1 MVLASIVTCS
11 GKKTPNSSKP
21 NSNYNAHICKEHSSE
36 IISSPLSII
45 LLSLPSSF
53 FNLNSEI
60 LYLKS
65 LGKKFDS
72 RQGIVEIMELML
84 INYYQWIFQHLKR
97 WEKSAPQI
105 IHPDLKRNLA
115 AMSEHT
121 GLSISQVTDEVLY
134 AGLVKMQELP
144 KL

>member
-1 MVLASIVTCS
+1 
-11 GKKTPNSSKP
+11 
-21 NSNYNAHICKEHSSE
+21 
-36 IISSPLSII
+36 
-45 LLSLPSSF
+45 
-53 FNLNSEI
+53 
-60 LYLKS
+60 
-65 LGKKFDS
+65 
-72 RQGIVEIMELML
+72 MELIF